1 MFLAAA
7 IGSAVGISNIWKFSY
22 VAGEN
27 GGGAFVLVYVFATL
41 FVALPVVVAEF
52 LIGRRGRNGMEGSIL
67 VLAERDGISTRWRF
81 YVYLALLGIF
91 LALSFYCVVAGWTVD
106 YFLHSLLGQIKPVSA
121 NEATTALNALL
132 ADPLRMMLSQALFIG
147 LTSITVA
154 GGVRGGLERALRWL
168 TPGLFIILIL
178 LLVYAIVLG
187 DFSRAVKFLL
197 VPEFNQL
204 TPHVILMAVGQAFF
218 SLGAGLGVLL
228 TIGCYMDEKINIL
241 QGSVVVA
248 LADAGV
254 AIIAGLAIFPIVFAY
269 HLSPAEGPGLIFA
282 TLPIAF
288 AQMPG
293 GQFVGTAFF
302 LLMAL
307 AAFTSAITIMEA
319 VVAWLETR
327 LTLSRPLL
335 SLLVGLT
342 IWVLGLATI
351 FSFNI
356 WSDVR
361 LITFILPLADKN
373 IFGLLDYLVSNIF
386 FPIGGICIALIA
398 GWGLSKEATM
408 QELGMSNTVVYR
420 TWHVLVRYMVP
431 GAVGA
436 IFIANLA

>member
-41 FVALPVVVAEF
+41 FIALPVVVAEF

-81 YVYLALLGIF
+81 YAYLALLGIF
-91 LALSFYCVVAGWTVD
+91 LALSFYCVVA
-106 YFLHSLLGQIKPVSA
+106 
-121 NEATTALNALL
+121 
-132 ADPLRMMLSQALFIG
+132 
-147 LTSITVA
+147 
-154 GGVRGGLERALRWL
+154 
-168 TPGLFIILIL
+168 
-178 LLVYAIVLG
+178 
-187 DFSRAVKFLL
+187 
-197 VPEFNQL
+197 
-204 TPHVILMAVGQAFF
+204 
-218 SLGAGLGVLL
+218 
-228 TIGCYMDEKINIL
+228 
-241 QGSVVVA
+241 
-248 LADAGV
+248 
-254 AIIAGLAIFPIVFAY
+254 
-269 HLSPAEGPGLIFA
+269 
-282 TLPIAF
+282 
-288 AQMPG
+288 
-293 GQFVGTAFF
+293 
-302 LLMAL
+302 
-307 AAFTSAITIMEA
+307 
-319 VVAWLETR
+319 WLEIR

-361 LITFILPLADKN
+361 LITFIPPVADKN
-373 IFGLLDYLVSNIF
+373 IFGLLDYLVSNII